1 MRDMRLEDL
10 ALFYHTRRGR
20 SGENRAGKLPGLHG
34 LGPSGRSI
42 KGLEKM
48 ELLHKGSRLP
58 VMPVSEQEFA
68 IIMRL
73 AGTRE

>member
-1 MRDMRLEDL
+1 
-10 ALFYHTRRGR
+10 
-20 SGENRAGKLPGLHG
+20 
-34 LGPSGRSI
+34 
-42 KGLEKM
+42 M